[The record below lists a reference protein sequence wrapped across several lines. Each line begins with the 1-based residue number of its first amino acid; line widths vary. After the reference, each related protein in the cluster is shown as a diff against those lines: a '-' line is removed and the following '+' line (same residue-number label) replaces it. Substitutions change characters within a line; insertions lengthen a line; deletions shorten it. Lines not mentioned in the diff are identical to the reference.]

1 MDGAALRD
9 IAEMARVGSSD
20 IEKRGESNEMK
31 SIPGVWVQKLQKI
44 SNLVTGCHFSE
55 GYTP

>member
-1 MDGAALRD
+1 MDRADLRD

-20 IEKRGESNEMK
+20 IEKRGESNEIK

-55 GYTP
+55 EYTP